1 MQKRKQILVER
12 KVQGALGARIACH
25 WFAFMAISLL
35 VTTFLNT
42 FGNVEQPTLW
52 DSLRLSVLNQVP
64 SLAVLFAL
72 LPWFIHDALKLSNRF
87 AGPMV
92 RLRNSIRLLTE
103 GSETPALRF
112 RKGDFW
118 GEVADDFNR
127 LQRKLLLERQR
138 IADLEE
144 QLEGQRSTAS
154 V

>member
-1 MQKRKQILVER
+1 
-12 KVQGALGARIACH
+12 
-25 WFAFMAISLL
+25 
-35 VTTFLNT
+35 
-42 FGNVEQPTLW
+42 
-52 DSLRLSVLNQVP
+52 
-64 SLAVLFAL
+64 
-72 LPWFIHDALKLSNRF
+72 
-87 AGPMV
+87 
-92 RLRNSIRLLTE
+92 LTE